1 MYTSRT
7 VHCKGNMVVWCRDG
21 GGVVI
26 LYGIGICICIVVYDI
41 GAEMEVELIAEL
53 WNRCFRPGSSVGF
66 MLQLKSIVAI
76 VHFMHMKRNIIIKVG
91 QTPINTNHL
100 MQLKK

>member
-1 MYTSRT
+1 MEVASSY
-7 VHCKGNMVVWCRDG
+7 CMVFVF
-21 GGVVI
+21 VFV

-66 MLQLKSIVAI
+66 MLKSIVVI
-76 VHFMHMKRNIIIKVG
+76 VRFMHMKRNIILQVG
-91 QTPINTNHL
+91 QTLINTNDL
-100 MQLKK
+100 MQFKK

>member
-21 GGVVI
+21 GGNVV
-26 LYGIGICICIVVYDI
+26 LYGICICIVVYDI
-41 GAEMEVELIAEL
+41 GAEMEMEVELIAEL

-66 MLQLKSIVAI
+66 MLKSIVVI
-76 VHFMHMKRNIIIKVG
+76 VRYMHKKRNIIMQLG
-91 QTPINTNHL
+91 QSPINI
-100 MQLKK
+100 